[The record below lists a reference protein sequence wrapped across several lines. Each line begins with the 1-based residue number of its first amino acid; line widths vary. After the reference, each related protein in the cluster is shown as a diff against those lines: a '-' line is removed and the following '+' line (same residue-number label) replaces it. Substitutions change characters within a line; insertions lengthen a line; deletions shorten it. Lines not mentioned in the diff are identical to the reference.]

1 MIEAK
6 DFLIG
11 LEIAVAVMLLLILY
25 HVIFIVVDLLKILRR
40 VESMTQEL
48 EDVLMKPLSMIDRI
62 LQWVID
68 MVESSQ
74 KKKIHA
80 KKTHEGEK

>member
-11 LEIAVAVMLLLILY
+11 LEIAVAVMLLLVLY
-25 HVIFIVVDLLKILRR
+25 HIIFIVVDLRKILRR
-40 VESMTQEL
+40 VEGMTQEL
-48 EDVLMKPLSMIDRI
+48 ENVLMKPLSMIDKI

-74 KKKIHA
+74 KKKLHE
-80 KKTHEGEK
+80 KKHNEGK